1 MKENVS
7 VTVKFIKRT
16 IAAGFAAALIS
27 CAPAFA
33 EEGSSS
39 QMTPFD
45 SDEVGIN
52 LEIGD
57 MASKSGDYDSAV
69 SAYSR
74 AYLLDNKNFAAVY
87 NLAYTYQ
94 LKGALKEAVKYY
106 KTAARIDGKRHEPYL
121 NMGAIF
127 LIEADPSGASEMFKK
142 ALEIAPDNIDANFN
156 LAIIAIDGGDY
167 KGALASLAAASK
179 QVKGKSGRDYFS
191 IALKTALCH
200 IALGEFDLAAKKLD
214 FQSDDATEEIERY
227 YLTGCMLHNSG
238 RDAEAAKAFGKAVE
252 LAKTPEMEGLS
263 KVLGEKIAQFKATKK
278 TGRISN

>member
-1 MKENVS
+1 MNENVS
-7 VTVKFIKRT
+7 GTVKFIKRT
-16 IAAGFAAALIS
+16 IAAGFAVALFS

-33 EEGSSS
+33 SGGSSS

-106 KTAARIDGKRHEPYL
+106 KTAARIDGKRHEPYI

-127 LIEADPSGASEMFKK
+127 LIEANPAGASEMFKK

-156 LAIIAIDGGDY
+156 LAIIDIDKGDH
-167 KGALASLAAASK
+167 KSALASLAAASK
-179 QVKGKSGRDYFS
+179 SVKEKSGRDYFS
-191 IALKTALCH
+191 IALKTALCR
-200 IALGEFDLAAKKLD
+200 IALGEFDMAAKALD
-214 FQSDDATEEIERY
+214 FQSDDAAEEIERY
-227 YLTGCMLHNSG
+227 YLTGCMLHKSG
-238 RDAEAAKAFGKAVE
+238 KTDEAAKAFHKAVE
-252 LAKTPEMEGLS
+252 LAKVPEMEGLS
-263 KVLGEKIAQFKATKK
+263 KVLDEKIAQFKATKK